1 MKTNN
6 VAIIVTIL
14 IALTSYIYKSG
25 IENEAINNLTE
36 YSERQF
42 KLIRADVK
50 DIRKTVNENEKDNAV
65 QGEILKRI
73 EKKLN

>member
-14 IALTSYIYKSG
+14 IALASYIYKSG

>member
-14 IALTSYIYKSG
+14 IALTGYIYKSG
-25 IENEAINNLTE
+25 VENEAINNLTE

-73 EKKLN
+73 ERKLN